1 MHNVKKSVSFLA
13 AILLG
18 AAGAGATT
26 TTTPVKVDLGIGAQG
41 VGEVGVGNNGLG
53 DGQWFITFGSSSFN
67 GTDTTDT
74 LSGSYTGTTP
84 GFTGGT
90 YSLQTTYVGNI
101 PSPVEVVATTP
112 GGDIFSLESIPSTAT
127 INLDLTQTGSSTV
140 NVEPILAKSDFLTGA
155 GFDVFYTAG
164 SYVTTV
170 TPATDVEVGATP
182 GATGSGLVTG
192 NAEFDVVTTTGTGGT
207 GGTGGGGS
215 TAVPLPPAAMTG
227 SVMLAALVGFRAL
240 SRKFKTA

>member
-1 MHNVKKSVSFLA
+1 MHNTKKFLGFLA
-13 AILLG
+13 AVLFG

-26 TTTPVKVDLGIGAQG
+26 TPVVVELGQGAQT
-41 VGEVGVGNNGLG
+41 VGEVGVGNNASG

-74 LSGSYTGTTP
+74 LSGSYTGTTA

-90 YSLQTTYVGNI
+90 YSLITTYVGNI

-112 GGDIFSLESIPSTAT
+112 GSDLFSLESIPSTAT
-127 INLDLTQTGSSTV
+127 ITLDLKQTGSSTV
-140 NVEPILAKSDFLTGA
+140 NAEPILTNSNFLTGA
-155 GFDVFYTAG
+155 GVDVFYTAG

-170 TPATDVEVGATP
+170 SPPTDVEVGATP

-192 NAEFDVVTTTGTGGT
+192 NAEFNIVTTTGGSGSGT
-207 GGTGGGGS
+207 TV
-215 TAVPLPPAAMTG
+215 VPLPSAAMTG
-227 SVMLAALVGFRAL
+227 SMMLAALVGFRAL